1 VSVAPDRG
9 AGVNRW
15 FTHKVCMNLDR
26 RPERWARM
34 QDRFAKHGMSD
45 VVRFSAIDGGHVD
58 VPPPWRG
65 TAGAYGCL
73 LSNLAVVKQACD
85 ERWPD
90 VLLFEDDVIFDDDFD
105 SKLSQFMAQL
115 PSDWDML
122 FFGGMHREAPLPVRE
137 NVLKLTHSTSTYAYA
152 VRSTV
157 YPAFLETHAESRE
170 PIDVRNRLLQER
182 FNCYCFFPHL
192 AWVDGGQSDTQGRP
206 VNPWWLR
213 ESLIL
218 GGDLIDDLQS
228 RTLIVIPYADDPNAS
243 VSRRNLAYVADAYRR
258 LLTGATTVIVEQNGD
273 LSRGLVPPG
282 CEHMSLGHGGDVD
295 AARCFNEAIAWFG
308 RDKDFYVCA
317 DRDVVPTWDIRA
329 HLLKCLDHD
338 LASSAREVIDLTE
351 EDSARLVGRQPHVGI
366 EYAPR
371 PRRGLCAEGCV
382 VTKEGFQ
389 RSGGWQEAGTHATGT
404 PPSLRLY
411 EDLSLFDSPALGM
424 RLFAGSPEPS
434 RGRRAC

>member
-1 VSVAPDRG
+1 
-9 AGVNRW
+9 
-15 FTHKVCMNLDR
+15 
-26 RPERWARM
+26 M
-34 QDRFAKHGMSD
+34 QERFAKHGISD
-45 VVRFSAIDGGHVD
+45 VVRFSAIDGGHID

-73 LSNLAVVKQACD
+73 LSNLAVVKQARD

-90 VLLFEDDVIFDDDFD
+90 VLLFEDDVVFDDDFD
-105 SKLSQFMAQL
+105 SKLPQFMAQL

-122 FFGGMHREAPLPVRE
+122 FFGGMHREAPLPVCE
-137 NVLKLTHSTSTYAYA
+137 NILKLTQSTSTYAYA
-152 VRSTV
+152 VRSSV
-157 YPAFLETHAESRE
+157 YPAFLATHAESRE
-170 PIDVRNRLLQER
+170 PIDVRNRQLQER

-243 VSRRNLAYVADAYRR
+243 LAQRNLAYIADAYRR
-258 LLTGATTVIVEQNGD
+258 LVTHATIVIVERYGD
-273 LSRGLVPPG
+273 LICALVPPG
-282 CEHMSLGHGGDVD
+282 CEHMSVGYDGDFD
-295 AARCFNEAIAWFG
+295 AARCFNEAIARFG
-308 RDKDFYVCA
+308 RNKDFYVCA
-317 DRDVVPTWDIRA
+317 GRDVVPTWDIRA

-351 EDSARLVGRQPHVGI
+351 EDSARLVSRKPHVGI

-382 VTKEGFQ
+382 VTRDGFQ
-389 RSGGWQEAGTHATGT
+389 RSGGWREAGANGVGT
-404 PPSLRLY
+404 PSLRRWA
-411 EDLSLFDSPALGM
+411 DLSLFDSPALGM